1 MSKLTD
7 TMDQHAEYQS
17 AEIDRTLKSV
27 ATGVEVFEA
36 TFDKL
41 NYATNTT
48 QKDKLENDL
57 KTQIKKLQRMR
68 DQIKAWLG
76 NGDIKDKTALLENRR
91 LIETQME
98 RFKALEKETKM
109 KAFSKEG
116 LIAQSKLDPA
126 EKAKRDM
133 IDWIGSTTDELSRQ
147 IEQTEAEVEA
157 LQVGKKKKQAGERLD
172 ELEELN
178 ERREWHIGRLEVV
191 QRMLENGQLTVGD
204 VEDIQEDVKYFVEA
218 NMVCHIFI
226 SPSSRR
232 PLYHRKK
239 TLTLTTV
246 STTNSIFKMRKTSTT
261 ISTNIRPQP
270 MSLNPNPSPS
280 SPHRHQK
287 PLPRKKKTRKPPLT
301 GCLNLNL
308 EKRRRKSLPVL
319 WW

>member
-1 MSKLTD
+1 MSGLD
-7 TMDQHAEYQS
+7 RYNGYHAEYWL

-147 IEQTEAEVEA
+147 IEQTEAEVES

-204 VEDIQEDVKYFVEA
+204 VEDIQEDVKYFLEA
-218 NMVCHIFI
+218 NMVRHVFIF
-226 SPSSRR
+226 PS
-232 PLYHRKK
+232 
-239 TLTLTTV
+239 
-246 STTNSIFKMRKTSTT
+246 I
-261 ISTNIRPQP
+261 
-270 MSLNPNPSPS
+270 
-280 SPHRHQK
+280 
-287 PLPRKKKTRKPPLT
+287 
-301 GCLNLNL
+301 C
-308 EKRRRKSLPVL
+308 
-319 WW
+319 